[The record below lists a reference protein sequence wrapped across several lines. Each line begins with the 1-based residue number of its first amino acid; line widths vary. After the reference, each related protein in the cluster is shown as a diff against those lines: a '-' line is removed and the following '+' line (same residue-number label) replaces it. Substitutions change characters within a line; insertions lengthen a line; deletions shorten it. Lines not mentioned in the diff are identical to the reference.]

1 MDNIEQLLIPVAAA
15 VGFLVLLGVGI
26 VALYAK
32 LYRKVDQG
40 SALIVNKRNDVE
52 VLFTGGLV
60 IPVIH
65 RAEEMDI
72 SVKTIDI
79 ARTGKDGLIC
89 QDNIRADIRVTFFV
103 RVNKTKEDVLKVA
116 QAIGT
121 RRASDQQ
128 TLEQLFVAK
137 FAEALKTVGKGLD
150 FEALYTQ
157 RDQFKDA
164 IVRNIGEDLNGYVLD
179 DAAIDFLEQ
188 TPLHSLDKDNIL
200 DAQGIRKIT
209 KITANQAVETNILR
223 REEEKAIKQKDVEA
237 REAILELERQQA
249 DAEAKQAREIA
260 SVKAREEAETQRV
273 WADERRKAELARIKL
288 EEDVAVN
295 EETKQRTVEVA
306 QKNRER
312 AVAVEHERVLKDQ
325 QLEAISRERET
336 ELKRIAKEKAL
347 EVEKKEIEEVIRARI
362 AVHKTR
368 VEEEERIKD
377 VQVVAAAK
385 RAKDAKVID
394 AEAEA
399 EEQLVKDIKQAEAAE
414 AAAKFKAKE
423 TLTLAEADLEAADKQ
438 ARAKM
443 RLAEGLQAEKAAA
456 GLAEVKVKEADA
468 AATEKMGDAKARVT
482 KNQMAAEAEGR
493 EAQGLALVRVKE
505 AEAEAI
511 EKTGRAEA
519 AAVRDKLSAEAS
531 GKEADAVATEKMGQ
545 AKAVELREKLL
556 AEAQGIEQK
565 AQAMKL
571 FDPETRAHEE
581 FRIRLEKQIE
591 VQLEQIGAS
600 KAIAHDQAKVLA
612 EAMASAKINIVGGD
626 GQFFDRFIKAVSM
639 GQALDGVVHNSETT
653 HKLMTDYLDGDRSL
667 PDDLRDILSRP
678 NLNSETIKNL
688 SVSAALK
695 QIMSKLDEGQKPKV
709 QTLLSR
715 AKELGLE

>member
-1 MDNIEQLLIPVAAA
+1 MDTEQVLILVGVA
-15 VGFLVLLGVGI
+15 VGGLAFLVLGLM
-26 VALYAK
+26 ALYAK

-40 SALIVNKRNDVE
+40 KALIVNKMKDVA
-52 VLFTGGLV
+52 VFFTGGLV
-60 IPVIH
+60 IPIVH

-79 ARTGKDGLIC
+79 SRTGKDGLIC

-103 RVNKTKEDVLKVA
+103 RVNKTAADVLKVA

-137 FAEALKTVGKGLD
+137 FAEALKTVGKGLE

-157 RDQFKDA
+157 RDKFKDD
-164 IVRNIGEDLNGYVLD
+164 ILRNIGEELNGYILD

-188 TPLHSLDKDNIL
+188 TPLSTLDKDNIL

-209 KITANQAVETNILR
+209 RITAEQAVETNVLR

-237 REAILELERQQA
+237 KEAILELERQQA

-273 WADERRKAELARIKL
+273 QADERRKAELARIKL
-288 EEDVAVN
+288 EEDVAVG

-312 AVAVEHERVLKDQ
+312 AVAVENERVMKDQ

-336 ELKRIAKEKAL
+336 ELQRISKEKAL
-347 EVEKKEIEEVIRARI
+347 EIEKKEIEEVIRARI
-362 AVHKTR
+362 VVHKTR

-377 VQVVAAAK
+377 VQVLAAAK
-385 RAKDAKVID
+385 RAKDAKIID

-399 EEQLVKDIKQAEAAE
+399 EEQLVKDIKQAEAQE

-423 TLTLAEADLEAADKQ
+423 TLTLAEADLEAADKN

-443 RLAEGLQAEKAAA
+443 RMAEGTQAEQAAT
-456 GLAEVKVKEADA
+456 GLAQVKVKEADA

-482 KNQMAAEAEGR
+482 KNQMSAEAEGR

-519 AAVRDKLSAEAS
+519 AAVREKLQAEAS
-531 GKEADAVATEKMGQ
+531 GKEADAAATEKMGQ

-556 AEAQGIEQK
+556 AEAQGIEKK
-565 AQAMKL
+565 AEAMKL

-581 FRIRLEKQIE
+581 FRIRLEKHIE

-600 KAIAHDQAKVLA
+600 KQIAHDQAKVLA
-612 EAMASAKINIVGGD
+612 EAMSSAKINIVGGD
-626 GQFFDRFIKAVSM
+626 GQFFDQFIKAVSL
-639 GQALDGVVHNSETT
+639 GQSLDGVVHNSDTT
-653 HKLMTDYLDGDRSL
+653 HKLMSDYLDGGRSL
-667 PDDLRDILSRP
+667 PDDIQSILSRP

-688 SVSAALK
+688 SVSAALT
-695 QIMSKLDEGQKPKV
+695 QIMSKLDDGQKPKV
-709 QTLLSR
+709 ASLLSR

>member
-1 MDNIEQLLIPVAAA
+1 MDPQQIAILVGVAFAA
-15 VGFLVLLGVGI
+15 LMFLGLGFM
-26 VALYAK
+26 ALYAK

-40 SALIVNKRNDVE
+40 KALIVSKKSDVH
-52 VLFTGGLV
+52 VMFTGGLV
-60 IPVIH
+60 IPIIH

-79 ARTGKDGLIC
+79 SRTGKDGLIC

-103 RVNKTKEDVLKVA
+103 RVNKTAQDVLKVA
-116 QAIGT
+116 QSIGT

-157 RDQFKDA
+157 RDKFKND
-164 IVRNIGEDLNGYVLD
+164 ILRNIGEDLNGYVLD

-188 TPLHSLDKDNIL
+188 TPLVSLDKDNIL

-209 KITANQAVETNILR
+209 QITAEQAVHTNDLR
-223 REEEKAIKQKDVEA
+223 REEEKAIKKQDVEA
-237 REAILELERQQA
+237 KEAILELERQQA

-273 WADERRKAELARIKL
+273 WAEERRKAELARIKL
-288 EEDVAVN
+288 EEDVAVSDQN
-295 EETKQRTVEVA
+295 KHRTVEVA

-312 AVAVEHERVLKDQ
+312 AVAVEHERVMKDQ

-347 EVEKKEIEEVIRARI
+347 EIEKKEIEEVIRARI
-362 AVHKTR
+362 VVHKTR

-385 RAKDAKVID
+385 RSKEAKIID
-394 AEAEA
+394 AQAEA
-399 EEQLVKDIKQAEAAE
+399 EELLVKDIKQAEAQE
-414 AAAKFKAKE
+414 VAAKHKAKE

-438 ARAKM
+438 ARAKI
-443 RLAEGLQAEKAAA
+443 RLAEGLQAEKAAG
-456 GLAEVKVKEADA
+456 GLAEVRVKEADA

-482 KNQMAAEAEGR
+482 KNQMSAEAEGR

-519 AAVRDKLSAEAS
+519 AAVREKLLAEAS

-581 FRIRLEKQIE
+581 FRIRLEKEIE
-591 VQLEQIGAS
+591 VQLERIGAS
-600 KAIAHDQAKVLA
+600 KAIAHEQAKVLA

-626 GQFFDRFIKAVSM
+626 GQFFERFINAVSM

-653 HKLMTDYLDGDRSL
+653 NKLMADYLGGQRSL
-667 PDDLRDILSRP
+667 PEDLKDILSRP
-678 NLNSETIKNL
+678 NLDSETIKNL
-688 SVSAALK
+688 SVSAALT
-695 QIMSKLDEGQKPKV
+695 QIMSKLDDGQKPKV